1 MSETGTQEAKAAIA
15 EPVLGVGVENVSPGW
30 FALVRKLFPWVTKGG
45 LAIADYGMI
54 SGSNFL
60 LGVLLARWLSPEH
73 YGAYALA
80 FSIYV
85 LVAFLYQ
92 ALLLEPL
99 SVFSGTAYRENLR
112 GYLLTATRLHWGIS
126 FVVCFLL
133 GATGVAAWAWW
144 HSTALAVAFAGLT
157 IATPFI
163 LIHAMARRSF
173 YLRMSPAPAAFAS
186 LFYCILVTGGVFLA
200 YTTGWLTAFTA
211 YLLMGLAAL
220 VSGLIMLFQLNAK
233 LPAATGRPHLR
244 EVSAKHWEYGKWA
257 LGTCVVGWIPNYVY
271 IPLVSSFSGIAAGGE
286 LRALMNFSAPL
297 LQTFA
302 ALSMLFL
309 PYAARSQDK
318 NAGRKGITTLTW
330 RLTLLFVAGGAA
342 YWAMLIPLRI
352 RLFHLVYAGKYIES
366 SSLIPLF
373 AIETMM
379 WSAALGPA
387 ILLRAMESPRSLFFA
402 NAAASVVALIMGV
415 PATRYFGLP
424 GVAWSMI
431 VANLVYMI
439 AAFVLLYQKL
449 STLKVHD
456 VEFSA
461 PTPADEAGY

>member
-1 MSETGTQEAKAAIA
+1 MTSPESSTTVAEERVTAEVKA
-15 EPVLGVGVENVSPGW
+15 PPPGRE
-30 FALVRKLFPWVTKGG
+30 FIGRKFLPWVMKGG
-45 LAIADYGMI
+45 LAIVDYGLI

-60 LGVLLARWLSPEH
+60 LGVLLARWLSPDH

-99 SVFSGTAYRENLR
+99 SVFSGTTYRENIR
-112 GYLLTATRLHWGIS
+112 GYLLTATWLHWAIS
-126 FVVCFLL
+126 LVVGLLL
-133 GATGVAAWAWW
+133 GATGVVALVWW
-144 HSTALAVAFAGLT
+144 HSSVLAVTFAGLT

-173 YLRMSPAPAAFAS
+173 YLKTSPGPAAFAS
-186 LFYCILVTGGVFLA
+186 LFYCLLVTGGVFVA
-200 YTTGWLTAFTA
+200 YRQGWLSSFTA

-220 VSGLIMLFQLNAK
+220 VSSVIMLFQLNAK
-233 LPAATGRPHLR
+233 LEPATSHPILR
-244 EVSAKHWEYGKWA
+244 EVWAKHWEYGKWA
-257 LGTCVVGWIPNYVY
+257 LLTCVVGWIPNYVY
-271 IPLVSSFSGIAAGGE
+271 IPLVSAFSGVASGGE

-309 PYAARSQDK
+309 PYAARVQ
-318 NAGRKGITTLTW
+318 NTEGREGVSGLTW
-330 RLTLLFVAGGAA
+330 KLGLLFLGGGAI
-342 YWAMLIPLRI
+342 YWAVVIPLRVP
-352 RLFHLVYAGKYIES
+352 LFHLVYAGKYIES

-373 AIETMM
+373 ALETMA

-402 NAAASVVALIMGV
+402 NAAASVIALVLGV
-415 PATRYFGLP
+415 PATRYFGLK
-424 GVAWSMI
+424 GVVWSMI
-431 VANLVYMI
+431 LANVVYMV
-439 AAFVLLYQKL
+439 AAHILLSQKL
-449 STLKVHD
+449 STLKVRGG
-456 VEFSA
+456 EFAASL
-461 PTPADEAGY
+461 PADEASY

>member
-1 MSETGTQEAKAAIA
+1 VSELDSQEMKTEVA
-15 EPVLGVGVENVSPGW
+15 EGSAGMGARIPVFRRDFVL
-30 FALVRKLFPWVTKGG
+30 RKFMPWVAKGG
-45 LAIADYGMI
+45 LAIADYGLI

-80 FSIYV
+80 FSIFV

-99 SVFSGTAYRENLR
+99 SVFSGTTYRENIR
-112 GYLLTATRLHWGIS
+112 GYLLTTTWLHWGIS

-133 GATGVAAWAWW
+133 GATALAARVWW
-144 HSTALAVAFAGLT
+144 HSSVLAVAFSGLT

-173 YLRMSPAPAAFAS
+173 YLKLSPAPAAFAS
-186 LFYCILVTGGVFLA
+186 FFYCLLVTGGVFLA
-200 YTTGWLTAFTA
+200 YRQGWLTSFTA

-220 VSGLIMLFQLNAK
+220 VSGVIMLLQLNAK
-233 LPAATGRPHLR
+233 LEPATSHPHLS
-244 EVSAKHWEYGKWA
+244 EIWAKHWEYGKWA

-271 IPLVSSFSGIAAGGE
+271 IPLVSSFSGVSTAGE

-309 PYAARSQDK
+309 PYAARVQDK
-318 NAGRKGITTLTW
+318 EGREGVSALSWKLA
-330 RLTLLFVAGGAA
+330 LLFVGGGAA
-342 YWAMLIPLRI
+342 YWAVLIPLRLP
-352 RLFHLVYAGKYIES
+352 LFHLVYAGKYIES

-373 AIETMM
+373 ALETMF

-402 NAAASVVALIMGV
+402 NAAASVIALVMGV
-415 PATRYFGLP
+415 PATRYFGLR
-424 GVAWSMI
+424 GVVWSMI
-431 VANLVYMI
+431 LANLVYMV
-439 AAFVLLYQKL
+439 AAYILLSQKV
-449 STLKVHD
+449 STLKFRK
-456 VEFSA
+456 VEFAA
-461 PTPADEAGY
+461 PVPADEPSY